1 MATEKI
7 RVGFN
12 GKFESKD
19 VAIAPG
25 DPAPWDPSQK
35 FSILGSRVPRLDGAA
50 KVSFTSEH
58 SDV

>member
-1 MATEKI
+1 MSNEKI

-35 FSILGSRVPRLDGAA
+35 FSILGTRVPGLDGAA
-50 KVSFTSEH
+50 KVSGQYR
-58 SDV
+58 